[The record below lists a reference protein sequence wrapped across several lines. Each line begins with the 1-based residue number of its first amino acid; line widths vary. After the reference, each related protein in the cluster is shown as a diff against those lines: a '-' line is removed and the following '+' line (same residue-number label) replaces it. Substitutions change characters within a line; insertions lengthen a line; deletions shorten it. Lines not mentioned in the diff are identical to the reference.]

1 MTPSLLSQFLSES
14 RDLLEQASRGFLAL
28 EKTPDDPAVI
38 NDLFRSVHTMKGAS
52 GLFDIAPFTAV
63 VHAAEDLLDAVRA
76 GRVSLAAEMT
86 DLFLEALDQ
95 IAQWLDDLEAKGGL
109 GDGASE
115 AGKALSGRLRA
126 FLGGSGQAQA
136 AAPAPAA
143 MAGGEKRPPLPWLA
157 ELPAEVR
164 SGLAAALAAG
174 EGPFCALE
182 YAPHEQAFYSGDD
195 PLFTLLQL
203 PGRRWFE
210 AQPGTPWPALDDFD
224 PFRCN
229 LRFRAIL
236 AADRAALAHQ
246 LRYVEDQTTLVEL
259 AAADLGPAGDGRG
272 SPSTSLLPPD
282 LLAPALDIL
291 DSQRQMLETPADP
304 ETWPGR
310 IQSIATVLGRLLGH
324 LPGAGAELAPRL
336 DAAVAEAGKT
346 RSVAALIEVIDAA
359 RASIQPGPAAAV
371 ANAVPVEGELPRRRW
386 DDPPPAEPGKEA
398 RKAAAIKVD
407 QERIDA
413 LMNLAGELIVAK
425 NSLPF
430 LARRAEDVYGS
441 RPMAREI
448 KAQYE
453 VINRIA
459 DDLQTAVMQVRMV
472 PVAHVFQRFNRLVRD
487 LARRLEKQIRLEIE
501 GEETEA
507 DKTVVEE
514 LADPLV
520 HLLRNAID
528 HGLETPADRR
538 LAGKPEEGVL
548 RLKARQADDR
558 VIIEISDDGRGIDVE
573 KVKHKALQ
581 RGLIDEARFASISDE
596 DALQLIMEAGLST
609 AEQVSDLSGR
619 GVGMDVVRTMVRRTG
634 GTIAVSSEPGRGTR
648 VTISLP
654 LSMSVHRVMM
664 IDVDEDVFGVPID
677 SIVESVRVP
686 ASSIHRHKTHE
697 TIVLRDRLIPL
708 CRVRQVLELGPGNGN
723 GGGNGKGNGK
733 GHGAE
738 ESVLVVNVGG
748 AEVGLVVDN
757 FRSGI
762 DIIIKPLDGILA
774 GLRQYSGAAL
784 LGDGSVLLVLNLREL
799 IRCRWT

>member
-1 MTPSLLSQFLSES
+1 M
-14 RDLLEQASRGFLAL
+14 RGA
-28 EKTPDDPAVI
+28 
-38 NDLFRSVHTMKGAS
+38 
-52 GLFDIAPFTAV
+52 
-63 VHAAEDLLDAVRA
+63 
-76 GRVSLAAEMT
+76 LAAE
-86 DLFLEALDQ
+86 
-95 IAQWLDDLEAKGGL
+95 
-109 GDGASE
+109 
-115 AGKALSGRLRA
+115 
-126 FLGGSGQAQA
+126 
-136 AAPAPAA
+136 
-143 MAGGEKRPPLPWLA
+143 
-157 ELPAEVR
+157 
-164 SGLAAALAAG
+164 LAADH
-174 EGPFCALE
+174 GPFCAVE
-182 YAPHEQAFYSGDD
+182 YTPHEQAFYSGDD
-195 PLFTLLQL
+195 PLFTVLQL

-210 AQPGTPWPALDDFD
+210 AHPVTPWPALDDFD

-236 AADRAALAHQ
+236 AAQRADLAHQ
-246 LRYVEDQTTLVEL
+246 LRYVEEQIDAGGTAGYGSRRGSADVLPPAAL
-259 AAADLGPAGDGRG
+259 AALAALA
-272 SPSTSLLPPD
+272 PD
-282 LLAPALDIL
+282 LIAPALDIL
-291 DSQRQMLETPADP
+291 DSQRQMLETPGDP

-310 IQSIATVLGRLLGH
+310 IGSIGAVLARLLAH
-324 LPGAGAELAPRL
+324 LGEAAADLNPRL
-336 DAAVAEAGKT
+336 EAALAEAGKT
-346 RSVAALIEVIDAA
+346 RSVAPLIEVIAAA
-359 RASIQPGPAAAV
+359 RAMVQPAPAGGADTGVGAAA
-371 ANAVPVEGELPRRRW
+371 GELPRRRW
-386 DDPPPAEPGKEA
+386 DDPPPAADPGKEA
-398 RKAAAIKVD
+398 RKPAAIKVD

-430 LARRAEDVYGS
+430 LAHRAEDVYGS

-520 HLLRNAID
+520 HLMRNSID

-548 RLKARQADDR
+548 RLSARQSDDR

-573 KVKHKALQ
+573 KVKRKALE

-634 GTIAVSSEPGRGTR
+634 GTITVHSETGRGTR

-664 IDVDEDVFGVPID
+664 IDVDHDVFGVPIE

-686 ASSIHRHKTHE
+686 ASGIHRHKAHE

-708 CRVRQVLELGPGNGN
+708 CRLRQVLDLGNGAWQRPWP
-723 GGGNGKGNGK
+723 GR
-733 GHGAE
+733 AE
-738 ESVLVVNVGG
+738 ESRCWSSPS
-748 AEVGLVVDN
+748 AAP
-757 FRSGI
+757 RS
-762 DIIIKPLDGILA
+762 A
-774 GLRQYSGAAL
+774 WWSTTSARA
-784 LGDGSVLLVLNLREL
+784 
-799 IRCRWT
+799 

>member
-28 EKTPDDPAVI
+28 EKAPDDPAVI
-38 NDLFRSVHTMKGAS
+38 NELFRSVHTMKGAS

-63 VHAAEDLLDAVRA
+63 VHAAEDLLDAVRGA
-76 GRVSLAAEMT
+76 KIALSAEMT
-86 DLFLEALDQ
+86 DLFLEGLDQ
-95 IAQWLDDLEAKGGL
+95 IARWLDDLEAGGAL
-109 GDGASE
+109 GAGAAE

-126 FLGGSGQAQA
+126 FLASADHGQS
-136 AAPAPAA
+136 PAPAA
-143 MAGGEKRPPLPWLA
+143 AKAADRRPPPWLTEIPAGVRARLAA
-157 ELPAEVR
+157 E
-164 SGLAAALAAG
+164 LAAAA
-174 EGPFCALE
+174 EPFCALE
-182 YAPHEQAFYSGDD
+182 YTPHEQAFYSGDD
-195 PLFTLLQL
+195 PLFSVLQL

-210 AQPGTPWPALDDFD
+210 AQTVTPWPALEDLD

-236 AADRAALAHQ
+236 AADKAALAHQ
-246 LRYVEDQTTLVEL
+246 LRYVEDQATLVEIS
-259 AAADLGPAGDGRG
+259 AADLAPASG
-272 SPSTSLLPPD
+272 SVPPGTANACGLPPE
-282 LLAPALDIL
+282 LIAPALDIL

-310 IQSIATVLGRLLGH
+310 IQSIGAVLARLTGH
-324 LPGAGAELAPRL
+324 LTDAGGEFAPGL
-336 DAAVAEAGKT
+336 DAAVAEACKT
-346 RSVAALIEVIDAA
+346 RSVAPLIEVIEAA
-359 RASIQPGPAAAV
+359 RAAVQPRPGEPAADA
-371 ANAVPVEGELPRRRW
+371 ASAEGDAPRRRW
-386 DDPPPAEPGKEA
+386 DDPPSAEPGKEA

-487 LARRLEKQIRLEIE
+487 LSRRLEKQIRLEIE

-528 HGLETPADRR
+528 HGLETPAERR
-538 LAGKPEEGVL
+538 SAGKPEEGVL

-573 KVKHKALQ
+573 KVKRKAFE
-581 RGLIDEARFASISDE
+581 RGLIDEARFATISDE

-634 GTIAVSSEPGRGTR
+634 GTIGVSSEPGRGTK

-664 IDVDEDVFGVPID
+664 IDVDRDVFGVPIE
-677 SIVESVRVP
+677 SIVESVRVS
-686 ASSIHRHKTHE
+686 ASSIHRHKAHE

-708 CRVRQVLELGPGNGN
+708 CRLRQVLDLGNGN
-723 GGGNGKGNGK
+723 RNGNRNGR
-733 GHGAE
+733 GSAAE
-738 ESVLVVNVGG
+738 ESVLVVTVGG

-799 IRCRWT
+799 IQCRWT

>member
-1 MTPSLLSQFLSES
+1 MTPTLLSQFLSEC

-38 NDLFRSVHTMKGAS
+38 NELFRSVHTMKGAS

-63 VHAAEDLLDAVRA
+63 VHAAEDLLDAVRS
-76 GRVSLAAEMT
+76 GRIALAAEMT
-86 DLFLEALDQ
+86 DLFLEGLDQ
-95 IAQWLDDLEAKGGL
+95 IAQWLDDLEANGAL
-109 GDGASE
+109 GEGAAA
-115 AGKALSGRLRA
+115 AGRTLSGRLRA
-126 FLGGSGQAQA
+126 FLGGEGQVSQ
-136 AAPAPAA
+136 PAPAA
-143 MAGGEKRPPLPWLA
+143 AAAAGERPALAWLEA
-157 ELPAEVR
+157 LPAEVR
-164 SGLAAALAAG
+164 AGLAAELASG
-174 EGPFCALE
+174 RGPFCALE
-182 YAPHEQAFYSGDD
+182 YTPHEQSFYSGDD
-195 PLFTLLQL
+195 PLFTVLQL

-210 AQPGTPWPALDDFD
+210 AQPVTPWPALEDFD

-246 LRYVEDQTTLVEL
+246 LRYVEDQATLVEL
-259 AAADLGPAGDGRG
+259 QAADLAEAGEGAGSRSGGNALPAEFV
-272 SPSTSLLPPD
+272 
-282 LLAPALDIL
+282 APALDIL

-304 ETWPGR
+304 EAWPGR
-310 IQSIATVLGRLLGH
+310 IQSIGTVLSRLFAH
-324 LPGAGAELAPRL
+324 LAGAGADLAPRL
-336 DAAVAEAGKT
+336 DAALAEAGKT
-346 RSVAALIEVIDAA
+346 RSAAPLIGVIDAA
-359 RASIQPGPAAAV
+359 RALVQPGPAGAAGDGPT
-371 ANAVPVEGELPRRRW
+371 ADGEIPRRRW
-386 DDPPPAEPGKEA
+386 DDPQAVEPGKEA

-430 LARRAEDVYGS
+430 LARRAEEVYGS

-448 KAQYE
+448 KAQYD

-520 HLLRNAID
+520 HLLRNALD
-528 HGLETPADRR
+528 HGLEAPADRR

-573 KVKHKALQ
+573 KVKRKALE
-581 RGLIDEARFASISDE
+581 RGLIDEALFASISDQ
-596 DALQLIMEAGLST
+596 DALQLVMEAGLST
-609 AEQVSDLSGR
+609 ADQVSDLSGR

-634 GTIAVSSEPGRGTR
+634 GTIALDSEPGRGTR

-664 IDVDEDVFGVPID
+664 IDVEKDVFGVPIE

-686 ASSIHRHKTHE
+686 AAGIHRHKAHE

-708 CRVRQVLELGPGNGN
+708 CRLRQVLDLGN
-723 GGGNGKGNGK
+723 GGANGKSN
-733 GHGAE
+733 GHGGDHE

>member
-1 MTPSLLSQFLSES
+1 MTPTLLSQFLSEC
-14 RDLLEQASRGFLAL
+14 RELLEQASRGFLAL

-76 GRVSLAAEMT
+76 GRVVLAAEMT
-86 DLFLEALDQ
+86 DLFLEGLDQ
-95 IAQWLDDLEAKGGL
+95 IAQWLDELEAGGAL
-109 GDGASE
+109 GAGAAE
-115 AGKALSGRLRA
+115 AGKALSGRLRS
-126 FLGGSGQAQA
+126 FLRDGA
-136 AAPAPAA
+136 AAEPPAPAA
-143 MAGGEKRPPLPWLA
+143 PAEASDRPPLPWIA
-157 ELPAEVR
+157 ALPADVR
-164 SGLAAALAAG
+164 ASLTAELAAG
-174 EGPFCALE
+174 HGPFCAIE
-182 YAPHEQAFYSGDD
+182 YTPHEQAFYSGDD
-195 PLFTLLQL
+195 PLFTVLQL

-210 AQPGTPWPALDDFD
+210 AQPVTPWPAPDDFD

-236 AADRAALAHQ
+236 AANHDALAHH
-246 LRYVEDQTTLVEL
+246 LRYVEDQIALADLRPEDLANGAAGAAAPLAALPAEL
-259 AAADLGPAGDGRG
+259 AE
-272 SPSTSLLPPD
+272 
-282 LLAPALDIL
+282 PALDIL
-291 DSQRQMLETPADP
+291 DSQRQMLETAGDP

-310 IQSIATVLGRLLGH
+310 IGSIGVVLARLLAH
-324 LPGAGAELAPRL
+324 MDEAAADLPARL
-336 DAAVAEAGKT
+336 EAALAEAGKT
-346 RSVAALIEVIDAA
+346 RSVAPLVEVIAAA
-359 RASIQPGPAAAV
+359 RGLVQPAQAAGADMDAV
-371 ANAVPVEGELPRRRW
+371 ATNGDLPRRRW
-386 DDPPPAEPGKEA
+386 DDPPAAEPGKEA
-398 RKAAAIKVD
+398 RKTAAIKVD

-430 LARRAEDVYGS
+430 LAHRAEDVYGS

-520 HLLRNAID
+520 HLMRNSID

-538 LAGKPEEGVL
+538 LAGKPEEGLL
-548 RLKARQADDR
+548 RLTARQSEDR
-558 VIIEISDDGRGIDVE
+558 VIIEIADDGRGIDVE
-573 KVKHKALQ
+573 KVKGQGPGARPDRRGALRQHQ
-581 RGLIDEARFASISDE
+581 RRGRA
-596 DALQLIMEAGLST
+596 QLIMEAGLST
-609 AEQVSDLSGR
+609 ADQVSDLSGR

-634 GTIAVSSEPGRGTR
+634 GTITVHSEAGRGTR

-664 IDVDEDVFGVPID
+664 IDVDHDVFGVPIE

-686 ASSIHRHKTHE
+686 ASGIHRHKSNE

-708 CRVRQVLELGPGNGN
+708 CRLRRVLDLGNGHGNGN
-723 GGGNGKGNGK
+723 GRADG
-733 GHGAE
+733 E

-762 DIIIKPLDGILA
+762 DTIIKPLDGILA

-799 IRCRWT
+799 IQCRWT

>member
-1 MTPSLLSQFLSES
+1 MTPTLLSQFLSES

-38 NDLFRSVHTMKGAS
+38 NELFRSVHTMKGAS

-63 VHAAEDLLDAVRA
+63 VHAAEDLLDAVRG
-76 GRVSLAAEMT
+76 GRVALSAEMT
-86 DLFLEALDQ
+86 DLFLEALDR
-95 IAQWLDDLEAKGGL
+95 IAQWLDDLEAHGAL
-109 GDGASE
+109 GEGAGD
-115 AGKALSGRLRA
+115 AGKTLSGRLRA
-126 FLGGSGQAQA
+126 FLGGEHQPPQ
-136 AAPAPAA
+136 PVPAA
-143 MAGGEKRPPLPWLA
+143 IVEPGELSPLPWLK
-157 ELPAEVR
+157 ELPAEV
-164 SGLAAALAAG
+164 LAALAAELAAG
-174 EGPFCALE
+174 HGPFCALE
-182 YAPHEQAFYSGDD
+182 YTPHEQAFYSGDD
-195 PLFTLLQL
+195 PLFTVLQL

-210 AQPGTPWPALDDFD
+210 AQPVAPWPTLDDFD

-246 LRYVEDQTTLVEL
+246 LRYVEEQTTLVEL
-259 AAADLGPAGDGRG
+259 AAADLAEACGGAGAPRQAPA
-272 SPSTSLLPPD
+272 LPAE
-282 LLAPALDIL
+282 LVAPALDIL

-310 IQSIATVLGRLLGH
+310 IQSIGTVLGRLLAH
-324 LPGAGAELAPRL
+324 LGGAGAGLAPRL
-336 DAAVAEAGKT
+336 DTALAEAGKT
-346 RSVAALIEVIDAA
+346 RAVAPLIEVIDAA
-359 RASIQPGPAAAV
+359 RVLLQPAAGEAGSGPAAD
-371 ANAVPVEGELPRRRW
+371 GELPRRRW
-386 DDPPPAEPGKEA
+386 DDPPAAEPGKEA

-430 LARRAEDVYGS
+430 LARRAEEVYGS
-441 RPMAREI
+441 RLMAREV
-448 KAQYE
+448 KAQYD

-520 HLLRNAID
+520 HLLRNALD
-528 HGLETPADRR
+528 HGLEAPADRR

-558 VIIEISDDGRGIDVE
+558 VIIEISDDGRGIDVD
-573 KVKHKALQ
+573 KVKRKALE
-581 RGLIDEARFASISDE
+581 RGLIDEALFASISDQ

-609 AEQVSDLSGR
+609 ADQVSDLSGR

-634 GTIAVSSEPGRGTR
+634 GTIALDSAPGQGTR

-664 IDVDEDVFGVPID
+664 IDVDRDVFGVPIE

-686 ASSIHRHKTHE
+686 AAGIHRHKAHE

-708 CRVRQVLELGPGNGN
+708 CRLRQVLKLGNGS
-723 GGGNGKGNGK
+723 GANGKCTGR
-733 GHGAE
+733 ADDE

>member
-1 MTPSLLSQFLSES
+1 MTPTLLSQFLSES

-28 EKTPDDPAVI
+28 EKAPDDPAVI
-38 NDLFRSVHTMKGAS
+38 NELFRSVHTMKGAS

-63 VHAAEDLLDAVRA
+63 VHAAEDLLDAVRN
-76 GRVSLAAEMT
+76 GRVALLAEMT
-86 DLFLEALDQ
+86 DLFLEALDR
-95 IAQWLDDLEAKGGL
+95 IAQWLDDLEANGAL
-109 GDGASE
+109 GEGAGE
-115 AGKALSGRLRA
+115 TGRTLSGRLRA
-126 FLGGSGQAQA
+126 FLGGDNQPPQ
-136 AAPAPAA
+136 PAPAVITQ
-143 MAGGEKRPPLPWLA
+143 AGERAALPWLK
-157 ELPAEVR
+157 ELPAEVLA
-164 SGLAAALAAG
+164 GLVAELAAG
-174 EGPFCALE
+174 RGPLCALE
-182 YAPHEQAFYSGDD
+182 YTPHEQAFYSGDD
-195 PLFTLLQL
+195 PLFTVLQL

-210 AQPGTPWPALDDFD
+210 AQPVTPWPALEDFD

-229 LRFRAIL
+229 LRFRAIV

-246 LRYVEDQTTLVEL
+246 LRYVEDQATLVEL
-259 AAADLGPAGDGRG
+259 AATDLAEAAGAGARHSAQALPAE
-272 SPSTSLLPPD
+272 

-310 IQSIATVLGRLLGH
+310 IQSIGTVLRRLLDH
-324 LPGAGAELAPRL
+324 LESAGAGLVPRL
-336 DAAVAEAGKT
+336 ETALAEAGKT
-346 RSVAALIEVIDAA
+346 RSVAPLIEVIDAA
-359 RASIQPGPAAAV
+359 RALLEPCAGEGANGPAAG
-371 ANAVPVEGELPRRRW
+371 GELPRRRW
-386 DDPPPAEPGKEA
+386 DDPPAAEPGKEA

-441 RPMAREI
+441 RLMAREI
-448 KAQYE
+448 KAQYD

-528 HGLETPADRR
+528 HGLEAPADRR

-558 VIIEISDDGRGIDVE
+558 VIIEISDDGRGIDVD
-573 KVKHKALQ
+573 KVKRKALE
-581 RGLIDEARFASISDE
+581 RGLIDEALFASISDQ

-609 AEQVSDLSGR
+609 ADQVSDLSGR
-619 GVGMDVVRTMVRRTG
+619 GVGMDVVRSMVRRTG
-634 GTIAVSSEPGRGTR
+634 GTITLDSEPGRGTR

-664 IDVDEDVFGVPID
+664 IDVDRDIFGVPIE

-686 ASSIHRHKTHE
+686 AAGIHRHKTHE

-708 CRVRQVLELGPGNGN
+708 CRLRQVLDLGNGAGN
-723 GGGNGKGNGK
+723 GSASGHGRGGG
-733 GHGAE
+733 E